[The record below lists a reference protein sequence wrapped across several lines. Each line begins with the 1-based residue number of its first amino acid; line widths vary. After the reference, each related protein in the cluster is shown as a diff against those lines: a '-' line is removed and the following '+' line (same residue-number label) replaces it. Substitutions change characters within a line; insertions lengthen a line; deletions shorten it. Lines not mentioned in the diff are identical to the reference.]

1 MAPCSGQ
8 IPVTPPHGYEVIKA
22 STALSPSGVPSEDI
36 SATRYADGST
46 WHCTSPSKSSSNNT
60 PEKSVSASNNGSSL
74 TVAED
79 RCQVSGLS
87 SQPVGSTCTGTLV
100 NPEADDMD
108 IKPTDIELNMADT
121 TIMSTEVGCGMEI
134 RDTSLVSASVT
145 ELEHNHPSIKQCMSS
160 KIAGKPKAS
169 VEDAENDV
177 GEDAEND
184 VRNLVVSI
192 KTTSPPWNSGS
203 CSLAQTTTVPATDMV
218 ENVKQSLYQ
227 TSVGS
232 VDSPL
237 SLSLN
242 VVSSNEH
249 IAEEKDGIETDQL
262 LTEESGKPDGRIHS
276 DNSKPTVKK
285 LHHCTVCKYASNCKK
300 NVDRHMRR
308 HTGLIDMCHYCGFST
323 CDPSYL
329 KKHIAQKHE
338 KTNKFKCTE
347 CSFTCS
353 VGEILNKHI
362 KFKHQGYRRK
372 ITERKCPHCDYTTT
386 ATNHVFQTHIKR
398 KHSKVRPYA
407 CPHCSHTT
415 TDEDY
420 LKSHIR
426 SVHEKIRPFKCPH
439 CSYSAAL
446 KQNLN
451 VHIKNVHMSNKAPKK
466 KSKTAL

>member
-1 MAPCSGQ
+1 M
-8 IPVTPPHGYEVIKA
+8 
-22 STALSPSGVPSEDI
+22 
-36 SATRYADGST
+36 
-46 WHCTSPSKSSSNNT
+46 
-60 PEKSVSASNNGSSL
+60 
-74 TVAED
+74 AED
-79 RCQVSGLS
+79 CCRACRLS
-87 SQPVGSTCTGTLV
+87 SQLVGSTCTGTLV
-100 NPEADDMD
+100 NPEADEMD

-121 TIMSTEVGCGMEI
+121 TIMSSEVRHGMEI
-134 RDTSLVSASVT
+134 RDTSLVSASVS

-160 KIAGKPKAS
+160 KIAGKLKAS

-177 GEDAEND
+177 GEEAEND
-184 VRNLVVSI
+184 VRNPVVSI
-192 KTTSPPWNSGS
+192 KTTSPPLYSGS
-203 CSLAQTTTVPATDMV
+203 CNLAQTTTVPATNTV
-218 ENVKQSLYQ
+218 ENVKQSLNQ

-232 VDSPL
+232 VIGPS
-237 SLSLN
+237 SLSSN
-242 VVSSNEH
+242 VVSSSKH
-249 IAEEKDGIETDQL
+249 IAEENDGIKTDQQL
-262 LTEESGKPDGRIHS
+262 LEEAGKPDGRIHS
-276 DNSKPTVKK
+276 DNHSDNNKPAVKK

-308 HTGLIDMCHYCGFST
+308 HTGLKDMCHYCGFST

-347 CSFTCS
+347 CPFTCS

-398 KHSKVRPYA
+398 KHSKERPYA

-451 VHIKNVHMSNKAPKK
+451 VHIKNVHMSTKAPKK
-466 KSKTAL
+466 KSKKAS